1 MRMRSTVLAL
11 AVAALLGQVL
21 LSAQGAAPAR
31 RGPRLPAGVTSH
43 RDNKTV
49 ADQWLWHMGM
59 LRGVYEIDGVA
70 TLELEKSKGT
80 VRVAGQPCTLVNYR
94 ASVNYQVPGM
104 RVQYTCTRADGQQY
118 KASEVVSG
126 QFAWDEDIP
135 GAELVP
141 GKGKATPKPD
151 LLNERLIRLWSSPQG
166 APKAAAAAGANAKV
180 TMEGGKTIV
189 TYPIP
194 GVTGAVARATLASG
208 AADGI
213 CTSYCAERIEV
224 RQGNVVTEF
233 TYANYEDYNDPE
245 NRVDAFFPGR
255 MTEKR
260 GDATLLDLTVERTE
274 TGNVYVVM
282 PVPDSVKGAA
292 PRRGGPMTT
301 EPQTINNR

>member
-1 MRMRSTVLAL
+1 MRSAALAL
-11 AVAALLGQVL
+11 TVVALLGHVV

-31 RGPRLPAGVTSH
+31 RGPRLPVGVKAH
-43 RDNKTV
+43 RDSKS
-49 ADQWLWHMGM
+49 AAEQWLWHMGM

-80 VRVAGQPCTLVNYR
+80 VRAAGQPCTLTNYR
-94 ASVNYQVPGM
+94 ASVSYQIPGM
-104 RVQYTCTRADGQQY
+104 RVQYTCTQANGQSY
-118 KASEVVSG
+118 NAIEVVSG

-166 APKAAAAAGANAKV
+166 APKAAEAAGANAKV

-194 GVTGAVARATLASG
+194 GVAGAIARATLTSG
-208 AADGI
+208 APDGI

-224 RQGNVVTEF
+224 RQGNAVTEF

-245 NRVDAFFPGR
+245 NRIDAFFPGR
-255 MTEKR
+255 IIEKR
-260 GDATLLDLTVERTE
+260 DGATILDLTVERTE

-282 PVPDSVKGAA
+282 PVPDSV
-292 PRRGGPMTT
+292 RRASAT
-301 EPQTINNR
+301 R

>member
-1 MRMRSTVLAL
+1 MRIRSTALAL
-11 AVAALLGQVL
+11 IAVALLAHVA

-31 RGPRLPAGVTSH
+31 RGPRLPAGVTAH

-94 ASVNYQVPGM
+94 ASVSYQAPGM
-104 RVQYTCTRADGQQY
+104 RVQYTCTRTDGQQY
-118 KASEVVSG
+118 KGIEVVSG

-194 GVTGAVARATLASG
+194 GVMGAVARATLASG
-208 AADGI
+208 APDGV
-213 CTSYCAERIEV
+213 CTSYCAERIDV

-255 MTEKR
+255 ITEKR
-260 GDATLLDLTVERTE
+260 DGVTILDLTVERTE

-292 PRRGGPMTT
+292 TRRGGPMTT

>member
-1 MRMRSTVLAL
+1 MRIRSAVLML
-11 AVAALLGQVL
+11 AVPALLCEALVSAHPATL
-21 LSAQGAAPAR
+21 LRGPRAEARGQGAAPVR
-31 RGPRLPAGVTSH
+31 RAPRLPAGVKAH

-49 ADQWLWHMGM
+49 AEQWLWHMGM

-70 TLELEKSKGT
+70 TLEVEKSTGT

-94 ASVNYQVPGM
+94 ASMNYQVAGM

-118 KASEVVSG
+118 KAIEVVSG

-166 APKAAAAAGANAKV
+166 APKAAEAAGVTAKV
-180 TMEGGKTIV
+180 TTEGGKTV
-189 TYPIP
+189 VSYPVP
-194 GVTGAVARATLASG
+194 GVMGAVARATLTSG
-208 AADGI
+208 APDGR

-233 TYANYEDYNDPE
+233 TYSNYEDYNDSE
-245 NRVDAFFPGR
+245 NRIDAFFPGR
-255 MTEKR
+255 MIEKR
-260 GDATLLDLTVERTE
+260 DGATVLDLTVERTE

-282 PVPDSVKGAA
+282 PVPESV
-292 PRRGGPMTT
+292 RRSGG
-301 EPQTINNR
+301 R

>member
-1 MRMRSTVLAL
+1 MRTKSTVLAL
-11 AVAALLGQVL
+11 AALLGQVL
-21 LSAQGAAPAR
+21 MSAQGAAPAR

-43 RDNKTV
+43 RDNKTA

-94 ASVNYQVPGM
+94 ASMNYQVAGM

-118 KASEVVSG
+118 KGIEVVSG
-126 QFAWDEDIP
+126 QYAWDEDIP
-135 GAELVP
+135 GAELVA

-180 TMEGGKTIV
+180 TTEGGKTIV

-194 GVTGAVARATLASG
+194 GVTGAVARATLTSG

-224 RQGNVVTEF
+224 KQGTAVTEF

-260 GDATLLDLTVERTE
+260 DGVTILDLTVERTE

-292 PRRGGPMTT
+292 TRRGGPMTT

>member
-1 MRMRSTVLAL
+1 MRMRSAALAL
-11 AVAALLGQVL
+11 TVVALLGHVV

-31 RGPRLPAGVTSH
+31 RGPRLPAGVKAH
-43 RDNKTV
+43 RDSKS
-49 ADQWLWHMGM
+49 AAEQWLWHMGM

-80 VRVAGQPCTLVNYR
+80 VRAAGQPCTLTNYR
-94 ASVNYQVPGM
+94 ASVSYQIPGM
-104 RVQYTCTRADGQQY
+104 RVQYTCTQANGQSY
-118 KASEVVSG
+118 NAIEVVSG

-166 APKAAAAAGANAKV
+166 APKAAEAAGANAKV

-194 GVTGAVARATLASG
+194 GVAGAIARATLTSG
-208 AADGI
+208 APDGI

-224 RQGNVVTEF
+224 RRGNAVTEF

-245 NRVDAFFPGR
+245 NRIDAFFPGR
-255 MTEKR
+255 IIEKR
-260 GDATLLDLTVERTE
+260 DGATILDLTVERTE

-282 PVPDSVKGAA
+282 PVPDSV
-292 PRRGGPMTT
+292 RRASAT
-301 EPQTINNR
+301 R